1 MSCNKE
7 DDWKRYD
14 ADMKWYERIR
24 EDVMAAA
31 EEAGVSLRQQL
42 KLELGF
48 EEILV
53 NIISYA
59 YDDPGYV
66 WVKTAEEGDCFR
78 VEFADHGK
86 PFDPLEKDRRPAEE
100 IPLDEREPGG
110 YGIFLVKKNFKSVEY
125 KHEELFGQMA
135 NHLTMLLDKG

>member
-1 MSCNKE
+1 MNYNKE
-7 DDWKRYD
+7 IGWKRYD

-24 EDVMAAA
+24 DDVMAAA
-31 EEAGVSLRQQL
+31 EEAGLSLRQQL

-66 WVKTAEEGDCFR
+66 WVKTAGEGNCFR
-78 VEFADHGK
+78 IEFADHGK
-86 PFDPLEKDRRPAEE
+86 PFDPLEKDRRPSEE
-100 IPLDEREPGG
+100 IPLEEREPGG

-135 NHLTMLLDKG
+135 NHLSLLLNKA

>member
-1 MSCNKE
+1 MNYNEE
-7 DDWKRYD
+7 DGWKRYD
-14 ADMKWYERIR
+14 ADMKWYEHIR

-31 EEAGVSLRQQL
+31 EEAGVTLRQQL

-59 YDDPGYV
+59 YEDPGYV
-66 WVKTAEEGDCFR
+66 WVKTTEEGDCFR

-86 PFDPLEKDRRPAEE
+86 PFDPLEKDRRPSEE
-100 IPLDEREPGG
+100 IPLEEREAGG

-135 NHLTMLLDKG
+135 NHLSLLLEKA

>member
-1 MSCNKE
+1 MNYNEE
-7 DDWKRYD
+7 DGWKRYD
-14 ADMKWYERIR
+14 ADMKWYEHIR

-59 YDDPGYV
+59 YEDPGYV
-66 WVKTAEEGDCFR
+66 WVKTTEEGDCFR

-86 PFDPLEKDRRPAEE
+86 PFDPLEKDRRPSEE
-100 IPLDEREPGG
+100 IPLEEREAGG

-135 NHLTMLLDKG
+135 NHLSLLLEKA

>member
-1 MSCNKE
+1 MNYDKE
-7 DDWKRYD
+7 TGWKRYD

-66 WVKTAEEGDCFR
+66 WVKTAGEGNCFR
-78 VEFADHGK
+78 IEFADHGK
-86 PFDPLEKDRRPAEE
+86 TSTRWRKTAVRRKRFPWKTGSSEATV
-100 IPLDEREPGG
+100 
-110 YGIFLVKKNFKSVEY
+110 FSW
-125 KHEELFGQMA
+125 
-135 NHLTMLLDKG
+135 